1 MTGELTY
8 TPSGDSARPPSSGG
22 QVTVQGQVVDERPG
36 GEVEASR
43 SRLATL
49 FDRRRLSPTQ
59 RRLARY
65 ITDHPREAPF
75 LSSIELASR
84 VGVSQPS
91 VTRFAAAL
99 GYDGY
104 AGFQKGLRC
113 LVLTEAQDVEAGN
126 KFQSAVAAE
135 VGNLRVLRDFLGDAS
150 VVSGVGRCLAASEPL
165 VVLGLRVSVPLA
177 TYFGYFAEKIHPDVR
192 TLTDGGSVAA
202 DRLSHARQAGGEW
215 VLCFLLPRHPRETV
229 EALSFA
235 RGLGFRIATV
245 TDHAPE
251 SVARLSDVLLP
262 VEVGTELVFDSQAAG
277 MVLAGALLEAL
288 SDASPK
294 RTQARLEQFA
304 QRAAHL
310 GWFVG
315 E

>member
-1 MTGELTY
+1 M
-8 TPSGDSARPPSSGG
+8 
-22 QVTVQGQVVDERPG
+22 QGRVVDERPG

-49 FDRRRLSPTQ
+49 FNRRRLSPTQ
-59 RRLARY
+59 RRLACY

-75 LSSIELASR
+75 LSSVELASR

-91 VTRFAAAL
+91 VTRFAVAL

-104 AGFQKGLRC
+104 AGFQKGLRR

-126 KFQSAVAAE
+126 KFESAVTAE
-135 VGNLRVLRDFLGDAS
+135 VGNLKVLRDFLGDAS

-192 TLTDGGSVAA
+192 TLAVGGSVAA

-229 EALSFA
+229 EALSYA

-245 TDHAPE
+245 TDRAPE

-262 VEVGTELVFDSQAAG
+262 AEVGTELVFDSQAAA

-294 RTQARLEQFA
+294 RTQARLEEFE
-304 QRAAHL
+304 QRAAKL

>member
-1 MTGELTY
+1 
-8 TPSGDSARPPSSGG
+8 
-22 QVTVQGQVVDERPG
+22 VQGRVVDERSG

-49 FDRRRLSPTQ
+49 FNRRRLSSTQ

-75 LSSIELASR
+75 LSSVELASR

-91 VTRFAAAL
+91 VTRFAVAL
-99 GYDGY
+99 GYNGY
-104 AGFQKGLRC
+104 AGFQEGLRR
-113 LVLTEAQDVEAGN
+113 LILTEPQDVEVGN
-126 KFQSAVAAE
+126 KFQSAVTAE
-135 VGNLRVLRDFLGDAS
+135 MGNLQKLRDFLGDAS

-177 TYFGYFAEKIHPDVR
+177 TYFGYFAEKVHPDVR
-192 TLTDGGSVAA
+192 TLTDGGSIAA

-229 EALSFA
+229 EALSYA

-245 TDHAPE
+245 TDRAPE
-251 SVARLSDVLLP
+251 CVARLSDVLLP
-262 VEVGTELVFDSQAAG
+262 AGVGTELVFDSQAAA

-294 RTQARLEQFA
+294 RTQARLEEFE
-304 QRAAHL
+304 QRAAKL

>member
-1 MTGELTY
+1 M
-8 TPSGDSARPPSSGG
+8 
-22 QVTVQGQVVDERPG
+22 QGRVVDERPS

-49 FDRRRLSPTQ
+49 FNRRRLSPTQ

-75 LSSIELASR
+75 LSSVELASR

-91 VTRFAAAL
+91 VTRFAVAL

-104 AGFQKGLRC
+104 AGFQKGLRR

-126 KFQSAVAAE
+126 KFESAVTAE
-135 VGNLRVLRDFLGDAS
+135 VGNLKVLRDFLGDAS

-192 TLTDGGSVAA
+192 TLAVGGSVAA

-229 EALSFA
+229 EALSYA
-235 RGLGFRIATV
+235 RVLGFRIATV
-245 TDHAPE
+245 TDRAPE

-262 VEVGTELVFDSQAAG
+262 AEVGTELIFDSQAAA

-294 RTQARLEQFA
+294 RTQARLEEFE
-304 QRAAHL
+304 QRAAKL

>member
-1 MTGELTY
+1 
-8 TPSGDSARPPSSGG
+8 
-22 QVTVQGQVVDERPG
+22 VQGRVVDERPS

-49 FDRRRLSPTQ
+49 FNRWRLSPTQ

-75 LSSIELASR
+75 LSSVELASR

-91 VTRFAAAL
+91 VTRFAVAL

-104 AGFQKGLRC
+104 AGFQKGLRR

-126 KFQSAVAAE
+126 KFESAVAAE
-135 VGNLRVLRDFLGDAS
+135 VGNLKVLRDFLGDAS
-150 VVSGVGRCLAASEPL
+150 VVFGVGRCLAASEPL

-229 EALSFA
+229 EALSYA
-235 RGLGFRIATV
+235 RVLGFRIATV
-245 TDHAPE
+245 TDRAPE
-251 SVARLSDVLLP
+251 SVARLSDLLLP
-262 VEVGTELVFDSQAAG
+262 AEVGTELVFDSQAAA
-277 MVLAGALLEAL
+277 MVLVGALLEAL

-294 RTQARLEQFA
+294 RTQARLEEFE
-304 QRAAHL
+304 QRAAKL

>member
-1 MTGELTY
+1 
-8 TPSGDSARPPSSGG
+8 
-22 QVTVQGQVVDERPG
+22 VQGRVVDERPS
-36 GEVEASR
+36 GEIEASR

-49 FDRRRLSPTQ
+49 FNRRRLSPTQ

-65 ITDHPREAPF
+65 IMDHPREAPF
-75 LSSIELASR
+75 LSSVELASR

-91 VTRFAAAL
+91 VTRFAVAL

-104 AGFQKGLRC
+104 AGFQKGLRR

-126 KFQSAVAAE
+126 KFESAVAAE
-135 VGNLRVLRDFLGDAS
+135 VGNLKVLRDFLGDAS

-165 VVLGLRVSVPLA
+165 VVLGLHVSVPLA
-177 TYFGYFAEKIHPDVR
+177 IYFGYFAEKIHPDVR
-192 TLTDGGSVAA
+192 TLTEGGSVAA

-215 VLCFLLPRHPRETV
+215 VLCFLLPRYPRETV
-229 EALSFA
+229 EALSYA
-235 RGLGFRIATV
+235 RVLGFRIATV
-245 TDHAPE
+245 TDRAPE
-251 SVARLSDVLLP
+251 SVARLSDLLLP
-262 VEVGTELVFDSQAAG
+262 AEVGTELVFDSQAAA

-294 RTQARLEQFA
+294 RTQARLEEFE
-304 QRAAHL
+304 QRAAKL

>member
-1 MTGELTY
+1 M
-8 TPSGDSARPPSSGG
+8 
-22 QVTVQGQVVDERPG
+22 QGRVVDERPS

-49 FDRRRLSPTQ
+49 FNRRRLSPTQ

-75 LSSIELASR
+75 LSSVELASR

-91 VTRFAAAL
+91 VTRFAVAL

-104 AGFQKGLRC
+104 AGFQKGLRR

-126 KFQSAVAAE
+126 KFESAVAAE
-135 VGNLRVLRDFLGDAS
+135 VGNLKVLRDFLGDAS

-192 TLTDGGSVAA
+192 TLTEGGSVAA

-215 VLCFLLPRHPRETV
+215 VLCFLLPRYPRETV
-229 EALSFA
+229 EALSYA
-235 RGLGFRIATV
+235 RVLGFRIATV
-245 TDHAPE
+245 TDRAPE
-251 SVARLSDVLLP
+251 SVARLSDLLLP
-262 VEVGTELVFDSQAAG
+262 AEVGTELVFDSQAAA

-294 RTQARLEQFA
+294 RTQARLEEFE
-304 QRAAHL
+304 QRAAKL

>member
-1 MTGELTY
+1 M
-8 TPSGDSARPPSSGG
+8 
-22 QVTVQGQVVDERPG
+22 TVQGQVVDERPG

-59 RRLARY
+59 RLLARY

-75 LSSIELASR
+75 LSSVELASR

-91 VTRFAAAL
+91 VTRFAVAL

-104 AGFQKGLRC
+104 AGFQKVLRRW
-113 LVLTEAQDVEAGN
+113 VLTEAQDVEAGN

-135 VGNLRVLRDFLGDAS
+135 VGNLQVLKGFLGNAS

-215 VLCFLLPRHPRETV
+215 VLCFLLPRLPRETV
-229 EALSFA
+229 EALSYA
-235 RGLGFRIATV
+235 RELGFRIATV
-245 TDHAPE
+245 TDRAPE

-262 VEVGTELVFDSQAAG
+262 AEVGTELVFDSQAAA

-294 RTQARLEQFA
+294 RAQARLEEFE
-304 QRAAHL
+304 QRAAKL

>member
-1 MTGELTY
+1 
-8 TPSGDSARPPSSGG
+8 
-22 QVTVQGQVVDERPG
+22 VQGRVVDKRPS

-49 FDRRRLSPTQ
+49 FNRRRLSPTQ

-75 LSSIELASR
+75 LSSVELASR

-91 VTRFAAAL
+91 VTRFAVAL

-104 AGFQKGLRC
+104 AGFQKGLRR

-126 KFQSAVAAE
+126 KFESAVAAE
-135 VGNLRVLRDFLGDAS
+135 VGNLKVLRDFLGDAS

-229 EALSFA
+229 EALSYA
-235 RGLGFRIATV
+235 RVLGFRIATV
-245 TDHAPE
+245 TDRAPE
-251 SVARLSDVLLP
+251 SVARLSDLLLP
-262 VEVGTELVFDSQAAG
+262 AEVGTELVFDSQAAA

-294 RTQARLEQFA
+294 RTQARLEEFE
-304 QRAAHL
+304 QRAAKL

>member
-1 MTGELTY
+1 M
-8 TPSGDSARPPSSGG
+8 
-22 QVTVQGQVVDERPG
+22 QGHAVNERPG
-36 GEVEASR
+36 GEVETSS

-49 FDRRRLSPTQ
+49 FNKRRLSPTQ

-65 ITDHPREAPF
+65 ITDHPHEAPF
-75 LSSIELASR
+75 LSSVELASR

-91 VTRFAAAL
+91 VTRLAVAL

-104 AGFQKGLRC
+104 AGFQKGLRR
-113 LVLTEAQDVEAGN
+113 LVLTEAGGVETSN

-135 VGNLRVLRDFLGDAS
+135 VGNLQALRDFLGDAS

-165 VVLGLRVSVPLA
+165 VVLGLRASAALA

-192 TLTDGGSVAA
+192 TVTDGGSVAA

-215 VLCFLLPRHPRETV
+215 LLCFLLPRHPRETV
-229 EALSFA
+229 EAMSYA
-235 RGLGFRIATV
+235 RGLGFRVATV
-245 TDHAPE
+245 TDRAPG

-262 VEVGTELVFDSQAAG
+262 AEVGTELVFDSQAAA

-288 SDASPK
+288 SDASPQ
-294 RTQARLEQFA
+294 RTQGRLEEFE
-304 QRAAHL
+304 QRAAKL
-310 GWFVG
+310 GWFVA